1 MYSSSSRLIFWS
13 ICPSLEIPDSFFN
26 FSSFTRTGSS
36 LNSIIYPLNSL
47 LMAPSAWCVLL
58 MGTYLSVTSK
68 LLSLITLLLI
78 SFLLNFS
85 LITSNKPKPT
95 KTNNKTITIVKTSNL
110 PLFIIKFSNR
120 DLYIFF

>member
-1 MYSSSSRLIFWS
+1 
-13 ICPSLEIPDSFFN
+13 
-26 FSSFTRTGSS
+26 
-36 LNSIIYPLNSL
+36 
-47 LMAPSAWCVLL
+47 MAPSAWCVLL